1 MGNERRIK
9 MRRKENFELKI
20 KRSDGP
26 RPMALGW
33 KITIWTLTT
42 ILVVLSGL
50 GIWAYSGRF
59 IEASVGSQKIKT
71 KDLENRVNIN
81 IGQQYTQDQLNQL
94 TNEQKQQLY
103 SSAKDQT
110 LQQMIQEKLF
120 FEAAKRQ
127 NVKITDDE
135 ITTEAQKIIDEQV
148 KASLKQQGK
157 DFKEWLKTQG
167 YEGDDAELRFR
178 DFVKTS
184 QVDQIELT
192 IYKKKILDDPILNK
206 IQINDEE
213 AKAYYLGVGSK
224 KISHIL
230 IKYDAKTDKPEVG
243 KQALQTITDIKKLL
257 DDKKKTF
264 AELAKEKSQDKQKGQ
279 DGKETGSA
287 LNGGDLGWYTVSG
300 DQLTV
305 QSSDGQTAGLVKE
318 FNDEAMKLNK
328 GEISKPIQTQY
339 GYHIIMITD
348 IKLRSDNYNIPA
360 GARIAIIKFVTV
372 GKADDKGNPQPLPAE
387 ELKTKEKTANTV
399 LSDIKSGRTTFEEA
413 VKINSEDQLTRD
425 NAKNPGEM
433 PFGNDRFEKDQ
444 AKNKF
449 WASIEEARASS
460 QMGYPFE
467 PEIVEP
473 ALKAKPGQVLPT
485 VIKTTNALYIVKVVD
500 IRPAKKTSFDE
511 VKDLVKK
518 DMETTKRND
527 EASKWIT
534 DRQNEYGVRSGNAWK
549 SFTSW
554 WDRYIGSPLSDF
566 GLWIK
571 QFMGK
576 GGSSSTSAPST
587 TVQPGG
593 DTTTTPPTTTPTNK

>member
-20 KRSDGP
+20 KRADGP
-26 RPMALGW
+26 KPMALGW
-33 KITIWTLTT
+33 KITIWTLVS
-42 ILVVLSGL
+42 ILVILTGF
-50 GIWAYSGRF
+50 GIWAYSGRL
-59 IEASVGSQKIKT
+59 IEASVGSQTIKT

-81 IGQQYTQDQLNQL
+81 ISQQYTQDQINQL

-103 SSAKDQT
+103 TSAKEQT
-110 LQQMIQEKLF
+110 LQQMVQEKLF

-135 ITTEAQKIIDEQV
+135 ITTEAQKIIDEQI
-148 KASLKQQGK
+148 KSSLKQQNQ

-167 YEGDDAELRFR
+167 YEGDDAEIRFR
-178 DFVKTS
+178 DFIKTS
-184 QVDQIELT
+184 QIDQIELT

-206 IQINDEE
+206 IQITDEE

-224 KISHIL
+224 RISHIL
-230 IKYDAKTDKPEVG
+230 IKYDPKTDKPEVG

-264 AELAKEKSQDKQKGQ
+264 AELAKEKSQDKQTGA
-279 DGKETGSA
+279 DGKEAGSA
-287 LNGGDLGWYTVSG
+287 VNGGDLGWYTVSG
-300 DQLTV
+300 DQLTT
-305 QSSDGQTAGLVKE
+305 QSSSGQTAGLVKE
-318 FNDEAMKLNK
+318 FNDEAMKLDK
-328 GEISKPIQTQY
+328 GQISSPVQTQY
-339 GYHIIMITD
+339 GYHIITITD
-348 IKLRSDNYNIPA
+348 IKLRNDNYNISA
-360 GARIAIIKFVTV
+360 GARIGIIKFVIV
-372 GKADDKGNPQPLPAE
+372 GQADEQGNPQQLPAE

-399 LSDIKSGRTTFEEA
+399 LADIKAGRVTFEEA
-413 VKINSEDQLTRD
+413 VKINSEDQLTKG
-425 NAKNPGEM
+425 NTNNPGEM

-449 WASIEEARASS
+449 WATLEDAQAQS

-473 ALKAKPGQVLPT
+473 ALKAKSGQILPSI
-485 VIKTTNALYIVKVVD
+485 IKTSNALYIVKVIDV
-500 IRPAKKTSFDE
+500 RAARKTSFDE
-511 VKDLVKK
+511 VKELVKS

-527 EASKWIT
+527 EATKWIT
-534 DRQNEYGVRSGNAWK
+534 ERQDEYGIRTGNAWK

-566 GLWIK
+566 GLWVK

-576 GGSSSTSAPST
+576 GGSSSSSAPTT

-593 DTTTTPPTTTPTNK
+593 DATTPTTTPTDK

>member
-20 KRSDGP
+20 KRADAP
-26 RPMALGW
+26 KPMALGW
-33 KITIWTLTT
+33 KITIWTLTC
-42 ILVVLSGL
+42 ILVVLTGL

-71 KDLENRVNIN
+71 KDLENKTNMAIS
-81 IGQQYTQDQLNQL
+81 QQYTQDQLNQL

-103 SSAKDQT
+103 TSAREQT
-110 LQQMIQEKLF
+110 LQQMVQEKLF

-135 ITTEAQKIIDEQV
+135 ITTEAQKIIDDQI
-148 KASLKQQGK
+148 KASLKQQNK
-157 DFKEWLKTQG
+157 DYKEWLKTQG
-167 YEGDDAELRFR
+167 FEGEDAEVRFR
-178 DFVKTS
+178 DYVKTS
-184 QVDQIELT
+184 QMDSIELT

-206 IQINDEE
+206 IQITDDD
-213 AKAYYLGVGSK
+213 AKAYYLGIGAK

-230 IKYDAKTDKPEVG
+230 IKYDSKTDKPEVG

-279 DGKETGSA
+279 DGKDTGSA
-287 LNGGDLGWYTVSG
+287 VNGGDLGWYTVTG

-305 QSSDGQTAGLVKE
+305 QSSDGQTSGLVKE

-328 GEISKPIQTQY
+328 GEISKPVQTQY
-339 GYHIIMITD
+339 GYHIIEVTD
-348 IKLRSDNYNIPA
+348 IKLRSDNYNVPA
-360 GARIAIIKFVTV
+360 GARLAIIKFITV
-372 GKADDKGNPQPLPAE
+372 GKADDKGNQQPLPAE

-399 LSDIKSGRTTFEEA
+399 LADIKAGRTTFEEA
-413 VKINSEDQLTRD
+413 VKVNSEDQLTKD
-425 NAKNPGEM
+425 NTKNPGEM
-433 PFGNDRFEKDQ
+433 PFGNDRFETDQ

-449 WASIEEARASS
+449 WASIEDAKAQS
-460 QMGYPFE
+460 QMGYPYE
-467 PEIVEP
+467 AEIVEA
-473 ALKAKPGQVLPT
+473 ALKARPGQVLPT
-485 VIKTTNALYIVKVVD
+485 VMKTSSAIYIVKVVD
-500 IRPAKKTSFDE
+500 IRAAKKTSFEE
-511 VKDLVKK
+511 VKALVKK

-534 DRQNEYGVRSGNAWK
+534 DRQNEYGVSTGNAWK

-576 GGSSSTSAPST
+576 GGSSSTTTTPST

-593 DTTTTPPTTTPTNK
+593 DTTTTPTNK